1 VRRPRPEGR
10 WEATTIRVRLGLA
23 LAVALAPVLILSGLQ
38 SALIFQ
44 RDARDQRI
52 ALVDA
57 ARRSAATARARIA
70 AAEVMLGTLA
80 PDATGVQCVPRLA
93 EIKNSVAG
101 LTNLIRFDAGGW
113 VTCAAAPVP
122 VDSDRRTEPW
132 FQSLAAGGGAAVT
145 TQPQPEPG
153 GEPSLL
159 TSVAIH
165 DAAGRFTGALTAA
178 ISLAS
183 LRPEKADRALPAQSE
198 VALADG
204 QGDFLSATATAA
216 FPGDLGGRLA
226 GPARGRDALWLE
238 SDRTGRARLFAS
250 SPLVGEDVYVV
261 LSAPSGGVASWA
273 RLNPISAFLLPI
285 LAFALALAA
294 VLVVAERGVVRWIVY
309 LRRIAALYGRGRY
322 GVRPLRARAAAPEIR
337 ALADT
342 LDSMAKTI
350 AARDTDLREVLAHK
364 DALMRE
370 IHHRVKN
377 NLQVISSLLNMQQRA
392 VGDPAARAA
401 LYDTRQRIGA
411 LALIYRALY
420 EGPDLKRVEL
430 RDFLDELIAQLVMGE
445 GARGAPIR
453 TELDL
458 DPLVIDPDHLA
469 PLSLF
474 AVEAITNAKKHGL
487 GEGGG
492 ILGVGFHVRGSVAEF
507 TVTDTGEAGVRA
519 EVGSGVGRTLMVA
532 FARQL
537 RGEVAFLANP
547 EGGLTAS
554 LTFPIPDLDLGPPAR
569 GTAADPA
576 PAAEARPLAPG
587 TAA

>member
-1 VRRPRPEGR
+1 MTRPRPDGR
-10 WEATTIRVRLGLA
+10 WEATTIRVRLGVA
-23 LAVALAPVLILSGLQ
+23 LTLALAPVLILSGVQ
-38 SALIFQ
+38 SALIFE
-44 RDARDQRI
+44 RDARDQRV

-70 AAEVMLGTLA
+70 AAEVLLRTLA

-93 EIKNSVAG
+93 EIRNSVPG

-122 VDSDRRTEPW
+122 VDSDRRSEPW
-132 FQSLAAGGGAAVT
+132 FQSLASGRALAVT
-145 TQPQPEPG
+145 TQPQSDLG

-159 TSVAIH
+159 TSVPAH
-165 DAAGRFTGALTAA
+165 DAAGHFAGVLTAA
-178 ISLAS
+178 ISLSS
-183 LRPEKADRALPAQSE
+183 LRPEKADRAVPANSE
-198 VALADG
+198 VALADR
-204 QGDFLSATATAA
+204 QGDFLSATSTRA
-216 FPGDLGGRLA
+216 FPNDLGGRLA
-226 GPARGRDALWLE
+226 GGARARDALWLE
-238 SDRTGRARLFAS
+238 TDRIGRARLFAS
-250 SPLVGEDVYVV
+250 SPLVGHDVYVV

-273 RLNPISAFLLPI
+273 RLNPVSAFLLPI
-285 LAFALALAA
+285 LAFTFALVA
-294 VLVVAERGVVRWIVY
+294 VWLVAERGVVRWIVY

-337 ALADT
+337 ALAET

-350 AARDTDLREVLAHK
+350 AARDADLKEALVHK

-392 VGDPAARAA
+392 LGDPAARAA
-401 LYDTRQRIGA
+401 LHDTRQRIGA

-430 RDFLDELIAQLVMGE
+430 REFLDELIAQLVMGE

-453 TELDL
+453 TELNL
-458 DPLVIDPDHLA
+458 DPLIIDPDHLA

-492 ILGVGFHVRGSVAEF
+492 ILGVSFHVRGSVAEF

-519 EVGSGVGRTLMVA
+519 EVGSGVGRTLMIA

-537 RGEVAFLANP
+537 RGEASFFPNA
-547 EGGLTAS
+547 EGGLTAR
-554 LTFPIPDLDLGPPAR
+554 LTFPIPGMAPSPSHKTALDPTPG
-569 GTAADPA
+569 ADTP
-576 PAAEARPLAPG
+576 PLAMG
-587 TAA
+587 TGG